1 MLTRAV
7 FDFPVAS
14 YSFSRCLTSL
24 GPELKYLQFYL
35 AFLLSVLPSPVHRYS
50 YVIFRH
56 TVCVHAF
63 TVYRNRERVNI
74 AHPFMRDVDSVVTKL
89 RVSLGI

>member
-24 GPELKYLQFYL
+24 GPELKYFQFYL
-35 AFLLSVLPSPVHRYS
+35 VFLLSVFPSPVHRYS
-50 YVIFRH
+50 HVIFLP
-56 TVCVHAF
+56 CVHAF
-63 TVYRNRERVNI
+63 TAYRNRECVNI